1 VLLEPIMTVRI
12 TIPDTFMGAITG
24 DLNHRRGRMLGMD
37 MAEGLQVITAEIPMA
52 ELFQYCA
59 QLRSL
64 TGGQGSFEMELARY
78 DIVPSQITQKIAAE
92 AAKQSVEQEDA

>member
-1 VLLEPIMTVRI
+1 
-12 TIPDTFMGAITG
+12 MGAITG